1 MMRFVLPIRLAPR
14 SSAVSQCCVVALH
27 AFSRMPAALMLAAVL
42 LRLATPVL
50 AQPEGFQ
57 PPPMRKLTV
66 PDGGREV
73 SLALE
78 TSEPLKKGDEIVIKF
93 APSKV
98 ALRIVLPSGIEIG
111 PDTAGEQGFVWRTFT
126 PERPFGEAGSE
137 GVLIEAAEKQPA
149 GLYMLVVRESRRATE
164 LEAAIHIY
172 PAPPPWEVEHEEMM
186 RQIPGVHYLQPVTV
200 PPGTKDFTLRVPLE
214 EGTNFGFLQIVAP
227 NRGVKIRLET
237 PDGKIHDESVG
248 KGGAVSWGVME
259 GLPSEN
265 EGEYD
270 PWALINPYAL
280 LLPFR
285 GIHHLVAFEKAEKG
299 VYQVHADTTAVTEAA
314 TIRVL
319 YLPIVD
325 LLERTSDPFDPSVPP
340 PPDKVSMDVSTPD
353 GEIPAGVPFA
363 ITARIHGPAQPE
375 TVRLSAEMELR
386 PLVDSSEAGRRM
398 FGAPVTQF
406 LNLEFRKTADQQ
418 YTAMYTPEVEGDLR
432 FLVRA
437 EGMRTDGSRFETL
450 RISSSSAV
458 YTPSARLLG
467 IREEAVDENA
477 DGFPE
482 RLDLHFDLYVLEGG
496 NFEAECELT
505 AGLDERENR
514 LPLLCR
520 AQTNLLK
527 GRQTLTA
534 SLRIDALARRTASD
548 GPYTL
553 QSLRIVRKDVSGYVN
568 FLDTRNANLVTKAY
582 PRANWRP
589 APGAANQRL
598 EWQVE
603 DRIGTGMAQVLQM
616 DWTVYSP
623 GGRCRWWGT
632 LTREAGSPRLALPPM
647 EADLPQGDVILP
659 FDLLANHFVS
669 FGVATWR
676 VAPFLDCEASTMRVD
691 IPPST
696 APSVWIDPDVFE
708 PLTRGIVMRRVPAVT
723 IGQTQSARVELLF
736 DAGAQRPVSGRI
748 TIAAAPASL
757 ECTVDDLALL
767 PSDGSPSKAWLTL
780 TPRAGLSAGSYHVVI
795 AAEADGIRSTAKVRV
810 VVTNSAP

>member
-1 MMRFVLPIRLAPR
+1 
-14 SSAVSQCCVVALH
+14 
-27 AFSRMPAALMLAAVL
+27 
-42 LRLATPVL
+42 
-50 AQPEGFQ
+50 
-57 PPPMRKLTV
+57 
-66 PDGGREV
+66 
-73 SLALE
+73 
-78 TSEPLKKGDEIVIKF
+78 
-93 APSKV
+93 
-98 ALRIVLPSGIEIG
+98 
-111 PDTAGEQGFVWRTFT
+111 
-126 PERPFGEAGSE
+126 
-137 GVLIEAAEKQPA
+137 
-149 GLYMLVVRESRRATE
+149 LVVREPRRATE

-172 PAPPPWEVEHEEMM
+172 PVPPPWEVEHEEMM

-200 PPGTKDFTLRVPLE
+200 PPGTKDYTLRVQLE
-214 EGTNFGFLQIVAP
+214 KGTELGFFEVVAP
-227 NRGVKIRLET
+227 NRDVKIRLET
-237 PDGKIHDESVG
+237 PGGKVYDERVG
-248 KGGAVSWGVME
+248 KSDGVSWGLME

-265 EGEYD
+265 QGEHD
-270 PWALINPYAL
+270 PWALIYPYAL

-299 VYQVHADTTAVTEAA
+299 AYQVHVDTTAATEAA

-319 YLPIVD
+319 YLPIKD
-325 LLERTSDPFDPSVPP
+325 LLERTSDPFDQTVPP
-340 PPDKVSMDVSTPD
+340 PTDKVSMDVRTPV
-353 GEIPAGVPFA
+353 GEVPAGVPFA
-363 ITARIHGPAQPE
+363 ITVRIHGPAQPE
-375 TVRLSAEMELR
+375 TVHLLTEMDLR

-398 FGAPVTQF
+398 FGAPVTQS
-406 LNLEFRKTADQQ
+406 LNLEFRETADQQ
-418 YTAMYTPEVEGDLR
+418 YTTMYTPEVEGDLR

-437 EGMRTDGSRFETL
+437 AGMRTDGSRFEVQ
-450 RISSSSAV
+450 RMSDSFAV
-458 YTPSARLLG
+458 YTPSARLVG

-482 RLDLHFDLYVLEGG
+482 RLDLHFDLYVLEAG

-520 AQTNLLK
+520 AQANLLK

-534 SLRIDALARRTASD
+534 SLRIDALARRTASE

-553 QSLRIVRKDVSGYVN
+553 QSLRIIRKDVNGYVN

-589 APGAANQRL
+589 APGAANPRL
-598 EWQVE
+598 DWQVE
-603 DRIGTGMAQVLQM
+603 DRIGTRMAQVLQM

-632 LTREAGSPRLALPPM
+632 LTQEAGSPKLALPPM

-659 FDLLANHFVS
+659 FDLLANHFLP

-676 VAPFLDCEASTMRVD
+676 VMPFLDCEASTMRVD
-691 IPPST
+691 IPPGM
-696 APSVWIDPDVFE
+696 APSVWIDPGVFE

-723 IGQTQSARVELLF
+723 IGQAQSARVELLF

-748 TIAAAPASL
+748 TIATAPANL
-757 ECTVDDLALL
+757 DCTVDDRALL
-767 PSDGSPSKAWLTL
+767 ASDGSPPKAWLTV
-780 TPRAGLSAGSYHVVI
+780 TPKSGLSVGSYTVVI